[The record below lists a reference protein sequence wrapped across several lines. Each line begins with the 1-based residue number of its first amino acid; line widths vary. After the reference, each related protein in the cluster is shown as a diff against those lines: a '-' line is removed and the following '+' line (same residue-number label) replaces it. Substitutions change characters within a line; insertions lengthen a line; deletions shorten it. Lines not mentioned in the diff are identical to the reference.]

1 MIKESFKKRKL
12 LTVLVMISVISFIS
26 GILFV
31 SILSSDN
38 QILIT
43 DSINNY
49 FNSISNGEISYL
61 NNLYSIMISNL
72 LMGIFIWIIGIS
84 IIGVIIVSGILI
96 FKCFLV
102 GFSFSSIIYTYRL
115 KGVLLGC
122 IYMLPEVLNLFITFL
137 LTYYSI
143 SFSCLLFNY
152 LFRKK
157 EYNKNVIVRRYIKV
171 LLVIVL
177 LFIISSLFSVFAVPN
192 ILKLLYN

>member
-12 LTVLVMISVISFIS
+12 LTVLVMISVISFVS

-84 IIGVIIVSGILI
+84 IIGVIIV
-96 FKCFLV
+96 
-102 GFSFSSIIYTYRL
+102 II
-115 KGVLLGC
+115 
-122 IYMLPEVLNLFITFL
+122 
-137 LTYYSI
+137 
-143 SFSCLLFNY
+143 
-152 LFRKK
+152 
-157 EYNKNVIVRRYIKV
+157 
-171 LLVIVL
+171 
-177 LFIISSLFSVFAVPN
+177 
-192 ILKLLYN
+192 